1 MSGDKLK
8 RILFKGDKVI
18 WIVFITLCA
27 ISWIEVFSATS
38 RQTYEAGSYWAPI
51 IKHTKFLVGG
61 IFVVWFIHNLKAEWI
76 DKFSKVIYWAGVAGL
91 IWAQFSGDINGSAR
105 WITIPGIGLTFQPME
120 IAKMGL
126 VMMTARFLARHQDNE
141 GTSDTAGVNF
151 VNDLYIRLMAALK
164 IERNEGFINDNNVA
178 FVKIITYAVF
188 PILIILKENF
198 SSAFLLAITI
208 YLMMIVGRIPRKQL
222 LWTLGAGIIIAG
234 LGLTAIMMTPE
245 SAKDNGSFG
254 SKVITWK
261 HRIAD
266 ALNSEP
272 VTAEEYDEGANEQR
286 TYSHIAIASSHII
299 GCGPGNSIQR
309 DFIPHAYSD
318 YIFAVIIEEL
328 GLLGATLVMLLY
340 LTLLYTCGKI
350 AKKCDD
356 PYSAFLAMG
365 TGMIIVTQAL
375 LHMFISVGNFVTG
388 QPLPLMSQ
396 GGTSFLINSVY
407 IGFLLCISRYAN
419 ATDEKAETEPVTVT
433 KE

>member
-1 MSGDKLK
+1 MGGDKLR

-27 ISWIEVFSATS
+27 ISWVEVFSATS
-38 RQTYEAGSYWAPI
+38 RQTYGSGSYWSPI
-51 IKHTKFLVGG
+51 IKHTGFLIGG
-61 IFVVWFIHNLKAEWI
+61 IFVAWFIHNLKAQWI
-76 DKFSKVIYWAGVAGL
+76 DKCSKIIYWAGLIGL
-91 IWAQFSGDINGSAR
+91 IWTQVGGAKLNDSAR

-126 VMMTARFLARHQDNE
+126 VMMTARILTRFQDDE
-141 GTSDTAGVNF
+141 GTSPLAF
-151 VNDLYIRLMAALK
+151 KEILK
-164 IERNEGFINDNNVA
+164 YSIL
-178 FVKIITYAVF
+178 
-188 PILIILKENF
+188 PILLIFKENF
-198 SSAFLLAITI
+198 SSAFLLSLTI
-208 YLMMIVGRIPRKQL
+208 FFMMFVGRVPKNQL
-222 LWTLGAGIIIAG
+222 LKTMGAAFAIGAI
-234 LGLTAIMMTPE
+234 GLTALMMTPE
-245 SAKDNGSFG
+245 SAKEWGRFG

-261 HRIAD
+261 HRIVGAV
-266 ALNSEP
+266 NP
-272 VTAEEYDEGANEQR
+272 RPITAEEYDENENEQR
-286 TYSHIAIASSHII
+286 TYSHIAIASSHLI

-356 PYSAFLAMG
+356 PYPAFLSMG
-365 TGMIIVTQAL
+365 IGMIIVTQAM
-375 LHMFISVGNFVTG
+375 LHMYISVGNFVTG

-396 GGTSFLINSVY
+396 GGTSFIINSVY

-419 ATDEKAETEPVTVT
+419 AVSNKTTAKETIV
-433 KE
+433 

>member
-1 MSGDKLK
+1 MGGDKLR

-27 ISWIEVFSATS
+27 ISWVEVFSATS
-38 RQTYEAGSYWAPI
+38 RQTYGSGSYWSPI
-51 IKHTKFLVGG
+51 IKHTGFLIGG
-61 IFVVWFIHNLKAEWI
+61 IFVAWFIHNLKAQWI
-76 DKFSKVIYWAGVAGL
+76 DKCSKIIYWAGLIGL
-91 IWAQFSGDINGSAR
+91 IWAQVGGAKLNDSAR

-126 VMMTARFLARHQDNE
+126 VMMTARILTRFQDDE
-141 GTSDTAGVNF
+141 GTSSLAF
-151 VNDLYIRLMAALK
+151 KEILK
-164 IERNEGFINDNNVA
+164 YSIV
-178 FVKIITYAVF
+178 
-188 PILIILKENF
+188 PILLIFKENF
-198 SSAFLLAITI
+198 SSAFLLSLTI
-208 YLMMIVGRIPRKQL
+208 FFMMFVGRVPKNQL
-222 LWTLGAGIIIAG
+222 LKTMGAAFAIGAI
-234 LGLTAIMMTPE
+234 GLTALMMTPE
-245 SAKDNGSFG
+245 SAKEWGRFG

-261 HRIAD
+261 HRIVGAV
-266 ALNSEP
+266 NP
-272 VTAEEYDEGANEQR
+272 RPITAEEYDENENEQR
-286 TYSHIAIASSHII
+286 TYSHIAIASSHLI

-356 PYSAFLAMG
+356 PYPAFLSMG
-365 TGMIIVTQAL
+365 IGMIIVTQAM
-375 LHMFISVGNFVTG
+375 LHMYISVGNFVTG

-396 GGTSFLINSVY
+396 GGTSFIINSVY

-419 ATDEKAETEPVTVT
+419 AVSNKTTAKETIV
-433 KE
+433 

>member
-18 WIVFITLCA
+18 WVVFITLCA

-38 RQTYEAGSYWAPI
+38 RQTYGAGSYWGPI
-51 IKHTKFLVGG
+51 IKHTKFLIGG
-61 IFVVWFIHNLKAEWI
+61 IFVVWFIHNLKASWI
-76 DKFSKVIYWAGVAGL
+76 DKFSKFVYWAGVVGL
-91 IWAQFSGDINGSAR
+91 IWAQFSGEINNSAR
-105 WITIPGIGLTFQPME
+105 WITIPGTSITFQPME

-126 VMMTARFLARHQDNE
+126 VMMTARFLARHQENE
-141 GTSDTAGVNF
+141 GTADTAGVKF
-151 VNDLYIRLMAALK
+151 VNDLYIRLLASLK
-164 IERNEGFINDNNVA
+164 IKREEGFINDNNVA
-178 FVKIITYAVF
+178 FVKIVTYAIP

-198 SSAFLLAITI
+198 SSAVLLTATI

-222 LWTLGAGIIIAG
+222 LWTLGVGAIIAG

-245 SAKDNGSFG
+245 SAKHNGSFG

-261 HRIAD
+261 HRITD
-266 ALNSEP
+266 AFNSKP
-272 VTAEEYDEGANEQR
+272 VTAEEYDGSANEQR

-328 GLLGATLVMLLY
+328 GLLGATVVLLLY
-340 LTLLYTCGKI
+340 LTLLYCCGKI

-365 TGMIIVTQAL
+365 AGMIIVTQAL

-419 ATDEKAETEPVTVT
+419 AENENIGTEQVT

>member
-1 MSGDKLK
+1 MGGDKLR

-27 ISWIEVFSATS
+27 ISWVEVFSATS
-38 RQTYEAGSYWAPI
+38 RQTYGSGSYWSPI
-51 IKHTKFLVGG
+51 IKHTGFLIGG
-61 IFVVWFIHNLKAEWI
+61 IFVAWFIHNLKAQWI
-76 DKFSKVIYWAGVAGL
+76 DKCSKIIYWAGLIGL
-91 IWAQFSGDINGSAR
+91 IWAQVGGAKLNDSAR

-126 VMMTARFLARHQDNE
+126 VMMTARILTRFQDDE
-141 GTSDTAGVNF
+141 GTSPLAF
-151 VNDLYIRLMAALK
+151 KEILK
-164 IERNEGFINDNNVA
+164 YSIV
-178 FVKIITYAVF
+178 
-188 PILIILKENF
+188 PILLIFKENF
-198 SSAFLLAITI
+198 SSAFLLSLTI
-208 YLMMIVGRIPRKQL
+208 FFMMFVGRVPKNQL
-222 LWTLGAGIIIAG
+222 LKTMGAAFAIGAI
-234 LGLTAIMMTPE
+234 GLTALMMTPE
-245 SAKDNGSFG
+245 SAKEWGRFG

-261 HRIAD
+261 HRIVGAV
-266 ALNSEP
+266 NP
-272 VTAEEYDEGANEQR
+272 RPITAEEYDENENEQR
-286 TYSHIAIASSHII
+286 TYSHIAIASSHLI

-356 PYSAFLAMG
+356 PYPAFLSMG
-365 TGMIIVTQAL
+365 IGMIIVTQAM
-375 LHMFISVGNFVTG
+375 LHMYISVGNFVTG

-396 GGTSFLINSVY
+396 GGTSFIINSVY

-419 ATDEKAETEPVTVT
+419 AVSNKTTAKDTIV
-433 KE
+433 

>member
-1 MSGDKLK
+1 MGGDKLR

-27 ISWIEVFSATS
+27 ISWVEVFSATS
-38 RQTYEAGSYWAPI
+38 RQTYGSGSYWSPI
-51 IKHTKFLVGG
+51 IKHTGFLIGG
-61 IFVVWFIHNLKAEWI
+61 IFVAWFIHNLKAQWI
-76 DKFSKVIYWAGVAGL
+76 DKCSKIIYWAGLIGL
-91 IWAQFSGDINGSAR
+91 IWAQVGGAKLNDSAR

-126 VMMTARFLARHQDNE
+126 VMMTARILTRFQDDE
-141 GTSDTAGVNF
+141 GTSPLAF
-151 VNDLYIRLMAALK
+151 KEILK
-164 IERNEGFINDNNVA
+164 YSIV
-178 FVKIITYAVF
+178 
-188 PILIILKENF
+188 PILLIFKENF
-198 SSAFLLAITI
+198 SSAFLLSLTI
-208 YLMMIVGRIPRKQL
+208 FFMMFVGRVPKNQL
-222 LWTLGAGIIIAG
+222 LKTMGAAFAIGAI
-234 LGLTAIMMTPE
+234 GLTALMMTPE
-245 SAKDNGSFG
+245 SAKEWGRFG

-261 HRIAD
+261 HRIVGAV
-266 ALNSEP
+266 NP
-272 VTAEEYDEGANEQR
+272 RPITAEEYDENENEQR
-286 TYSHIAIASSHII
+286 TYSHIAIASSHLI

-356 PYSAFLAMG
+356 PYPAFLSMG
-365 TGMIIVTQAL
+365 IGMIIVTQAM
-375 LHMFISVGNFVTG
+375 LHMYISVGNFVTG

-396 GGTSFLINSVY
+396 GGTSFIINSVY

-419 ATDEKAETEPVTVT
+419 AVSNKTTAKETIV
-433 KE
+433 